1 MCANGSLSKII
12 DDLYDHISNEMS
24 EFQERGSGWSP
35 IEIVHLEININ
46 KYQPIMGSNCFP
58 LPNHLANRKACISV
72 RNNDVYCLKWALIS
86 AFAKVEQ
93 NIRRPALYKRKGV
106 HNIKSN
112 ILTVNR
118 QVLNF
123 TGLKFITPVNSIK
136 AFEENNPE
144 ISITV
149 LGLDIDGSTII
160 GHIFLRIIK
169 LTKYYTPGDVFLI

>member
-136 AFEENNPE
+136 AFEENNPQ
-144 ISITV
+144 IRKTS
-149 LGLDIDGSTII
+149 
-160 GHIFLRIIK
+160 
-169 LTKYYTPGDVFLI
+169 PGV